1 MSKKETRGPGDARES
16 RPKKA
21 VALHYDAERDT
32 APRIVAS
39 GRGAVAEKILEVA
52 EESGVPLQEDR
63 ALVETL
69 LAFEV
74 GKEIPPELYQVVAEV
89 LAFVQRLDKRRGDV

>member
-1 MSKKETRGPGDARES
+1 MAAG
-16 RPKKA
+16 KKA
-21 VALHYDAERDT
+21 VALQYSQERDT

-39 GRGAVAEKILEVA
+39 GRGAMAEKILSVA
-52 EESGVPLQEDR
+52 QEADVPMHEDK

-69 LAFEV
+69 LAFEI

-89 LAFVQRLDKRRGDV
+89 LAFVQRLDKRERS